1 MADQE
6 PTGEKATQGE
16 PAPAQASQNEIAD
29 ELREM
34 GTNIMNFLQALWES
48 QERKRVQKD
57 IEAGLANLGTS
68 INQAAKEFQQS
79 PTGQRVKD
87 EFEEISE
94 RIRTGEIET
103 NIRRDFMAALKTANA
118 ELEKALNKMSSSEK
132 DQTGSQPDSKT

>member
-1 MADQE
+1 MVDQE

-16 PAPAQASQNEIAD
+16 PVTAQASQNEIAD

-48 QERKRVQKD
+48 QESKRMQKD

-68 INQAAKEFQQS
+68 INQAAKEFQES
-79 PTGQRVKD
+79 PTGQRVKE

-118 ELEKALNKMSSSEK
+118 ELEKALNKMSSSGK
-132 DQTGSQPDSKT
+132 DRTGSEPDSKN